1 MNGRSLDRTDEAV
14 LRFPS
19 SRDVEWTVHSLGD
32 VSGAMDVGW
41 TGEVHSWAEYLP
53 PATPAAVVT
62 GSRRATGYAMSLAEQ
77 SGTAIAEAGR
87 TLVTTASL
95 GCSLAAARAALAA
108 GGDVVVV
115 TAASIEAEPWP
126 AEAADVWSAA
136 RGLISVSDSD
146 HVHRGDFLRRD
157 RFLNDLALPL
167 VICECKFPSGVS
179 ALADNHRGA
188 VFAYPHPIDS
198 SGAPTNALIKAG
210 CATMLCGIDDLV
222 RELDLDPWTRHRERE

>member
-1 MNGRSLDRTDEAV
+1 MDGRSLERTDEAV
-14 LRFPS
+14 LRSTS
-19 SRDVEWTVHSLGD
+19 SRDADWAVHSLGD
-32 VSGAMDVGW
+32 VSGVMDVGW
-41 TGEVHSWAEYLP
+41 TGDVRSWADCPP
-53 PATPAAVVT
+53 PAAPAAVVT
-62 GSRRATGYAMSLAEQ
+62 GSRRATGYAMLLAEQ
-77 SGTAIAEAGR
+77 SGAAIAEAGR

-115 TAASIEAEPWP
+115 TAASTEAEPWP

-136 RGLISVSDSD
+136 RGLISVSDSA
-146 HVHRGDFLRRD
+146 HAHRDDFQRRD

-179 ALADNHRGA
+179 ALADNHRGT

-198 SGAPTNALIKAG
+198 PGAPTNTLVKAG